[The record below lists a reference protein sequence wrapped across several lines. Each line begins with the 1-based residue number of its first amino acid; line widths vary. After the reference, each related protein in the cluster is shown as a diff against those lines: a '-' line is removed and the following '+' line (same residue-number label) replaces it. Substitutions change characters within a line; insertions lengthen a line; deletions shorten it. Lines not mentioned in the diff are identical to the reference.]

1 MQESLQQVDKEG
13 SKVFGLLSSI
23 TDPGS
28 MGTKMKIEME
38 DRGCIAMREGALRE
52 GCVCVCVGL
61 RTRDLEWDLLVYR
74 VCECIGC
81 ASMF

>member
-52 GCVCVCVGL
+52 GCVCVCRFANTGP
-61 RTRDLEWDLLVYR
+61 
-74 VCECIGC
+74 
-81 ASMF
+81 